1 MKTEDWCDIEDGGI
15 MAINKV
21 ALFKRNLSFININN
35 EKNKIG
41 DVLSSLA
48 VVLLKTASIL
58 YHLVNNVKTAFPQQG
73 KTRCGM

>member
-1 MKTEDWCDIEDGGI
+1 